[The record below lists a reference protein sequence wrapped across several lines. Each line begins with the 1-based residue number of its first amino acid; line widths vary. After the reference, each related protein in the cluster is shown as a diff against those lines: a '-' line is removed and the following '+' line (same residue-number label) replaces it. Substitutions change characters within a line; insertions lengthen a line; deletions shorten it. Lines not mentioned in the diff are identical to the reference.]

1 MILARIRLYEAPEEA
16 NELFA
21 QVVAEAEGDRETL
34 AVAHEGFASCSF
46 WMFKQLDEGLRHSE
60 VALSLALE
68 IGDEA
73 LTADVLITLLFGR
86 SVAGPT
92 LR

>member
-46 WMFKQLDEGLRHSE
+46 PRADGLLTSQRLWQARSSATGSLHSQ
-60 VALSLALE
+60 A
-68 IGDEA
+68 G
-73 LTADVLITLLFGR
+73 LLPVGLCAACAR
-86 SVAGPT
+86 
-92 LR
+92 L